1 MKDRLNSFLPLV
13 VLLGSL
19 ILATGG
25 TASAADQGTALGGEA
40 GVLVG
45 FLLADQDLAGESGAV
60 ELTIGGRGA
69 SVFTSRLSWFADGLF
84 SNVSTKSNLGDARM
98 YYGRTGLEWLFIKK
112 PHSSW
117 FVNGAFGWLKVD
129 YKNGTVEDFHRP
141 LVSAGI
147 GQRYPV
153 GGRKHIRWELRADV
167 TVDNHPGLGGAT
179 MQQGLALV
187 GLIWGPS
194 GRSTAHQDEDSDGVR
209 NSRER
214 CPLTPMGAQV
224 DRYGCPLDS
233 DGDDVPDGIDQCSL
247 TNPGEMVDEYGCPRD
262 SDGDR
267 ILDGSDA
274 CPDTPEGLLVDE
286 WGCPR
291 DRDRDDIPDGL
302 DSCPETPLGVMVDDQ
317 GCAMDSD
324 GDGVSDGL
332 DRCPGTPGETYVDGK
347 GCTASR
353 FLWVPERRTLIVW
366 LEFEVNSATLDDGGK
381 ALLDEVIPVL
391 KESSYRFEVGAHI
404 DAEIGESDLD
414 RLSFKR
420 AEVIRDYI
428 VEQGIAPDRL
438 ETQGYGTTEP
448 LTESAPVR
456 RIGDGR
462 VEFKRID

>member
-1 MKDRLNSFLPLV
+1 
-13 VLLGSL
+13 
-19 ILATGG
+19 
-25 TASAADQGTALGGEA
+25 
-40 GVLVG
+40 
-45 FLLADQDLAGESGAV
+45 
-60 ELTIGGRGA
+60 
-69 SVFTSRLSWFADGLF
+69 
-84 SNVSTKSNLGDARM
+84 
-98 YYGRTGLEWLFIKK
+98 
-112 PHSSW
+112 
-117 FVNGAFGWLKVD
+117 
-129 YKNGTVEDFHRP
+129 
-141 LVSAGI
+141 
-147 GQRYPV
+147 
-153 GGRKHIRWELRADV
+153 
-167 TVDNHPGLGGAT
+167 
-179 MQQGLALV
+179 
-187 GLIWGPS
+187 
-194 GRSTAHQDEDSDGVR
+194 
-209 NSRER
+209 
-214 CPLTPMGAQV
+214 
-224 DRYGCPLDS
+224 
-233 DGDDVPDGIDQCSL
+233 
-247 TNPGEMVDEYGCPRD
+247 MVDEFGCPRD

-291 DRDRDDIPDGL
+291 DRDRDGIPDGL

-391 KESSYRFEVGAHI
+391 QESSYRFEVGAHI

-428 VEQGIAPDRL
+428 VERGIAPDRL